1 MAGKP
6 QGDIEMDATINF
18 RISQRLKDM
27 AEKAAKSD
35 RRTLAQWIRLIIEKE
50 LSRKH

>member
-1 MAGKP
+1 
-6 QGDIEMDATINF
+6 
-18 RISQRLKDM
+18 M